1 MTVPLVV
8 LCADEESLR
17 YPESLGLPGENLM
30 AQRWLQVFSSAQE
43 ARLFIQTNFSVEE
56 VWVVSNSQISPINL
70 AAAIKRDRSEV
81 RVCIVTGQETGSL
94 RSRVSA
100 SGIDASLTHQAFV
113 ASYTQRKRQ
122 AFAHLNKVD
131 DLSQVVSGQSDTG
144 KSSAFFLPVVSGSG
158 GAGKSSIAVLSA
170 FLLQGLG
177 YDTLLVDFD
186 LQFGDA
192 SELLGI
198 KNPLRIEE
206 VIASPRKLVQLQ
218 PEGRIPALLS
228 APRRLEESENIVHKA
243 SWLLDQ
249 LMNRFDAV
257 VCNTGAAWAEQHAV
271 LLERSTKALFLIDQ
285 RPSSVRACRHAVDL
299 CARCGIATTPFV
311 FALNRCSKKAS
322 LTSIDVSCALHGA
335 PVVELKD
342 GGRDVEELLGAGL
355 PDELLAS
362 KNDLCTSLERVL
374 LNLLPSEHKLLSAAG
389 HEEMQSRLFENGKF
403 RKRKRGVLCR

>member
-1 MTVPLVV
+1 MIAPSVV
-8 LCADEESLR
+8 LCADEESLQ
-17 YPESLGLPGENLM
+17 YPESLGLSGENLM
-30 AQRWLQVFSSAQE
+30 AQRWLQIFSSAQE
-43 ARLFIQTNFSVEE
+43 ARLFIQANFSVEE

-70 AAAIKRDRSEV
+70 AATIKRDRPEV
-81 RVCIVTGQETGSL
+81 KVCVVTGQETGSL

-100 SGIDASLTHQAFV
+100 SGIDASLTYQSFV
-113 ASYTQRKRQ
+113 ESYTQRKRQ
-122 AFAHLNKVD
+122 SFVR
-131 DLSQVVSGQSDTG
+131 LSKAEDSSRVVLERGDAG

-192 SELLGI
+192 SELLGV

-218 PEGRIPALLS
+218 PEGRIPALLA
-228 APRRLEESENIVHKA
+228 APRRLEESESIARKA
-243 SWLLDQ
+243 PWLLDQ

-271 LLERSTKALFLIDQ
+271 LLERSSKALFLVDQ

-342 GGRDVEELLGAGL
+342 GGRDVDELLGAGL
-355 PDELLAS
+355 PSELLAS
-362 KNDLCTSLERVL
+362 KNDLCISLEQVL
-374 LNLLPSEHKLLSAAG
+374 LNLLPSEHKFLSAVK
-389 HEEMQSRLFENGKF
+389 HEERQSSLFKNGKF
-403 RKRKRGVLCR
+403 RKRKRGVLCH